1 MIRVM
6 GGASVIAADFV
17 PGWLRRAKGSGRHAD
32 RLTGVAEFGAWTPPH
47 GGNYTSTG
55 ANTEHGMGAQSFR
68 SFYGSRIALGRLVW
82 VGHSADGTRRHPV
95 CRASIRRAAIS
106 MYALRE
112 SSVTPHCSYQ
122 CRRRLT
128 SSTARS
134 WAGARLRE
142 GHSFSALHPRSPD

>member
-55 ANTEHGMGAQSFR
+55 ANTEHGMGRNR
-68 SFYGSRIALGRLVW
+68 SARSTEAGLLLVGWSGSGILPMVR
-82 VGHSADGTRRHPV
+82 D
-95 CRASIRRAAIS
+95 AIPS
-106 MYALRE
+106 VALR
-112 SSVTPHCSYQ
+112 SGAQQYPCTRSVN
-122 CRRRLT
+122 R
-128 SSTARS
+128 A
-134 WAGARLRE
+134 
-142 GHSFSALHPRSPD
+142 